1 MGYLFCP
8 IYATFF
14 QKPAKLYV
22 YRKSTKTFL
31 LLSFKNVKI
40 FNRTYRLKVIVKK
53 SNSGLKGSKTTK
65 KFKKQIFE
73 RV

>member
-40 FNRTYRLKVIVKK
+40 FNRTYRLKVIGKK
-53 SNSGLKGSKTTK
+53 SNSK
-65 KFKKQIFE
+65 
-73 RV
+73 

>member
-31 LLSFKNVKI
+31 QKCKNI
-40 FNRTYRLKVIVKK
+40 CNRTYRLKVIGKK
-53 SNSGLKGSKTTK
+53 SNSK
-65 KFKKQIFE
+65 
-73 RV
+73 